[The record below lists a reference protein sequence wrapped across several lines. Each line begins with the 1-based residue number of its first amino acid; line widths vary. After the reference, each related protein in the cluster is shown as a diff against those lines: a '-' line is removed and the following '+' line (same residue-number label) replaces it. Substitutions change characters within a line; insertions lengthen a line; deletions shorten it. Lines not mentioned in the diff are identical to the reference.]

1 MKNFTLF
8 FAAFFMLNLSLTAQN
23 SVTLNIHHKLA
34 AEDFAM
40 SMSTKNNL
48 DHDFNVTRLQYY
60 ISKFS
65 LVHDGGTE
73 TTIQNVYALVNAADA
88 TVVDLG
94 SLDITNV
101 EAIKF
106 HIGVNEERN
115 HLDPSSYQMGHPLA
129 PSFPSMHW
137 GWSAGYRFVA
147 MEGKGGSTLS
157 QTYQLHGLGDI
168 NYFQTTV
175 DVAATAENGE
185 VVIDLN
191 ADYTRALEDIAV
203 NGGVIVHGDHSEA
216 KQAVENFRDYVFS
229 ASEGATAT
237 VDFSEVQNFKVFPNP
252 TSGAA
257 ILVVESTDN
266 LTYEVSVS
274 DILGRQIQYFST
286 VQSNTSVDLNLDNAG
301 LYIVSL
307 IKEGEAVI
315 TKKLTVN

>member
-8 FAAFFMLNLSLTAQN
+8 FAALFMLNLSLTAQN

-40 SMSTKNNL
+40 SMATKNNL

-60 ISKFS
+60 ISKIS
-65 LVHDGGTE
+65 VIHDGGTE
-73 TTIQNVYALVNAADA
+73 TAIEDTYVLVNAANA
-88 TVVDLG
+88 TAVDLG
-94 SLDITNV
+94 SLDITTV
-101 EAIKF
+101 EAVKF
-106 HIGVNEERN
+106 YIGVDEANN
-115 HLDPSSYQMGHPLA
+115 HLDPASWPSTHPLA

-137 GWSAGYRFVA
+137 GWNAGYRFLA
-147 MEGKGGSTLS
+147 MEGKGGSALS
-157 QTYQLHGLGDI
+157 QTYQLHGLGDS

-175 DVAATAENGE
+175 DVATTAENGA

-216 KQAVENFRDYVFS
+216 KQAIENFRDYVFS
-229 ASEGATAT
+229 DANGTTNT

-257 ILVVESTDN
+257 VLVVESTDN

-274 DILGRQIQYFST
+274 DILGRQIQYFSA
-286 VQSNTSVDLNLDNAG
+286 VQSNTSIDLNLDNAG

-315 TKKLTVN
+315 AKKLTVN